1 MTREEQLKFIE
12 EKIPLET
19 HFHSSR
25 KMRHTFFKDIQT
37 EVQAYMLGFYAADG
51 GLNEKR
57 KTLRIQLSEDDYEIV
72 NLFKDLICPTA
83 RTFRKQKRNLTI
95 GRHGETYNCAACYG
109 VDINSTIICQSLVD
123 LGFGY
128 RKTWEEH
135 KFPNI
140 DKKLI
145 RHFIRGYFDGDGS
158 IIGSYV
164 KPDLKYKKNERFR
177 AYWNIVSKTESILK
191 EIQIFLKEKGINSTI
206 CFARRDQMYQLSSPT
221 SQLSKIYDLLYKD
234 SYFYM
239 KRKRDKIH
247 HYVNTEVTQLI
258 AEHRNAQKVS
268 VNESNNPSTS
278 AGHPIDQ
285 GENVC

>member
-12 EKIPLET
+12 DNIPLET

-109 VDINSTIICQSLVD
+109 VDINSTIIC
-123 LGFGY
+123 
-128 RKTWEEH
+128 
-135 KFPNI
+135 
-140 DKKLI
+140 
-145 RHFIRGYFDGDGS
+145 
-158 IIGSYV
+158 
-164 KPDLKYKKNERFR
+164 
-177 AYWNIVSKTESILK
+177 
-191 EIQIFLKEKGINSTI
+191 
-206 CFARRDQMYQLSSPT
+206 
-221 SQLSKIYDLLYKD
+221 
-234 SYFYM
+234 
-239 KRKRDKIH
+239 
-247 HYVNTEVTQLI
+247 
-258 AEHRNAQKVS
+258 
-268 VNESNNPSTS
+268 
-278 AGHPIDQ
+278 
-285 GENVC
+285 

>member
-1 MTREEQLKFIE
+1 
-12 EKIPLET
+12 
-19 HFHSSR
+19 
-25 KMRHTFFKDIQT
+25 
-37 EVQAYMLGFYAADG
+37 MLGFYAADG

-83 RTFRKQKRNLTI
+83 RTFRNPKRSLKI
-95 GRHGETYNCAACYG
+95 GRQRKMYTCAACYG
-109 VDINSTIICQSLVD
+109 VDINSTVICQSLVD

-128 RKTWEEH
+128 RKTWAEH

-158 IIGSYV
+158 IVGTYV

-177 AYWNIVSKTESILK
+177 AYWSIVSKTESILK
-191 EIQIFLKEKGINSTI
+191 EIQTFLKENGINSTI

-221 SQLSKIYDLLYKD
+221 SQLSKIYELLYKD

-258 AEHRNAQKVS
+258 AEHRNAQKAS
-268 VNESNNPSTS
+268 VNESDNPSTS
-278 AGHPIDQ
+278 AGHPTDE